1 MRPHLLKKKKKSHGI
16 SLSPLLHGRL
26 ISEDAIILLRSLCS
40 FASSLV
46 FHVTGLAIPA
56 FEPSFCWHF
65 LSHLYIYFLFRILV
79 AGWPLCLICLR
90 CSVLLSVLQPWVC
103 FGFVLCFYVV
113 LAGLELRGLPASASW
128 VLGIKTRTIPHP
140 VCFLIKWLSS
150 NL

>member
-1 MRPHLLKKKKKSHGI
+1 MRPRLLKKKKNHMGFH
-16 SLSPLLHGRL
+16 SLPFSMDC
-26 ISEDAIILLRSLCS
+26 SSLRMLSFCS
-40 FASSLV
+40 FSLLLCFLSSIQR
-46 FHVTGLAIPA
+46 HRRGHSA

-65 LSHLYIYFLFRILV
+65 LSHLYIYFLFHILV
-79 AGWPLCLICLR
+79 AGWSLCLICLR

-113 LAGLELRGLPASASW
+113 LAGLELRGLPTSVSW
-128 VLGIKTRTIPHP
+128 VLGVKTCTIPHP